1 MTQRVEA
8 HRRYADTKAFRL
20 DAREMKSDGWS
31 VEEAHFVPSR
41 RGIFGGIVAGTLRRP
56 RAVEVYYLR
65 SGLAAAMTN
74 PISAAREGGRILPF
88 GKA

>member
-1 MTQRVEA
+1 MIQEVEA

-41 RGIFGGIVAGTLRRP
+41 RGILGDIAAGTLGRR
-56 RAVEVYYLR
+56 RAVEVHYFR
-65 SGLAAAMTN
+65 SGWQ
-74 PISAAREGGRILPF
+74 RQ
-88 GKA
+88 